1 MHHSQLECLWP
12 KASRKLCSLPSKALK
27 ARGKTTQIQN
37 LVQWLTAAGC
47 DYLVTR
53 EPGGTPIGGQIR
65 SVLLHPDNGDL
76 APMAELMLYMADR
89 AQHLARVVGP
99 ALAAGKVV
107 VCDRYFDATLVY
119 QGYARGLDRDVI
131 RQLHRLTCKD
141 LTPDLTLLL
150 DLDPEAGL
158 VRAWHRIDSDA
169 SQMKESRFE
178 KERLA
183 FHQRVRA
190 GYLDLARLEPQ
201 RFHII
206 DAAADEQAVRVQIE
220 AALKDHFKRRPDGAE

>member
-1 MHHSQLECLWP
+1 MFITLEGIEG
-12 KASRKLCSLPSKALK
+12 S
-27 ARGKTTQIQN
+27 GKTTQIQN
-37 LVQWLTAAGC
+37 ISQWLTAAGYDC
-47 DYLVTR
+47 LTTR
-53 EPGGTPIGGQIR
+53 EPGGTTIGGQIR
-65 SVLLHPDNGDL
+65 SVLLHPDNSDL
-76 APMAELMLYMADR
+76 APMAELMLYVADR
-89 AQHLARVVGP
+89 VQHLETVVRP

-131 RQLHRLTCKD
+131 RQLHRLACNG

-158 VRAWHRIDSDA
+158 ARAWRRIHADVSHA
-169 SQMKESRFE
+169 QESRFE

-190 GYLDLARLEPQ
+190 GYLDLARREPQ
-201 RFHII
+201 RFAII
-206 DAAADEQAVRVQIE
+206 DAVVDPVAVGVQIR
-220 AALKDHFKRRPDGAE
+220 AALTARLK